1 MNPNAGVDSANDV
14 FTAAEWNPGGELGTT
29 SNEEGCYSSPSPY
42 VENNGMYQIFK
53 KGETFFEND
62 FTLNTQPRRGLG
74 PAWVRSSC
82 MYCHP
87 SYGHGKRMERYQ
99 ANDMGNGYLLVIYHP
114 TAGTDA
120 NGVAYAANS
129 YISEVT
135 GMPQTK
141 AMDPFLAPIDE
152 SQISIKWKK
161 ATDEHNNTFPD
172 GESYDLIYRRNR

>member
-1 MNPNAGVDSANDV
+1 MKLSKLSKTLFIGLSTIATFSCTDNDTADIVNPNAGVDSANNV

-29 SNEEGCYSSPSPY
+29 SNEEGCYSNPSPY

-99 ANDMGNGYLLVIYHP
+99 ANDMGNG
-114 TAGTDA
+114 
-120 NGVAYAANS
+120 
-129 YISEVT
+129 
-135 GMPQTK
+135 
-141 AMDPFLAPIDE
+141 
-152 SQISIKWKK
+152 
-161 ATDEHNNTFPD
+161 
-172 GESYDLIYRRNR
+172 